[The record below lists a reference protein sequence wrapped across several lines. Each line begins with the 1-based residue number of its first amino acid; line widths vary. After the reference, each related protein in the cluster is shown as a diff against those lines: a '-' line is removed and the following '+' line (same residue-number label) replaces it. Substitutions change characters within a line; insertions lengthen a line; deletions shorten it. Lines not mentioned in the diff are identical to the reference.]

1 MNEVIQ
7 IDREILLYSISA
19 NSNGFIELV
28 QDEELIRMGK
38 SYFGED
44 EFLVQW
50 IKNGRNMMKKLPV
63 ERIR

>member
-38 SYFGED
+38 SYFSED
-44 EFLVQW
+44 EFLIQW
-50 IKNGRNMMKKLPV
+50 ITNGRNMMKKLPV